1 MCYSFLF
8 IHDCTASWTARD
20 RSPFLPPNFST
31 VFILSCFSSSSEMST
46 FIRPNF
52 SHCCCFFLIS
62 ESPESVFVFLSA
74 LITTTYYVHWCL

>member
-52 SHCCCFFLIS
+52 SHC
-62 ESPESVFVFLSA
+62 
-74 LITTTYYVHWCL
+74 

>member
-31 VFILSCFSSSSEMST
+31 VFSLSCFSSSSEMST
-46 FIRPNF
+46 LMRPNF
-52 SHCCCFFLIS
+52 SHFCCFIIS
-62 ESPESVFVFLSA
+62 ESPESVFAFLSA
-74 LITTTYYVHWCL
+74 LITTKYYVHQCL